1 MVVKNLKVINNDKLN
16 TDGTF
21 EIGLRDALLISKNSK
36 VTLDKFVYRQ
46 GTSSIDKYKNLKYL

>member
-1 MVVKNLKVINNDKLN
+1 MVVKNLKVINSDKLN

-21 EIGLRDALLISKNSK
+21 EIGLRDALLINKNSK

-46 GTSSIDKYKNLKYL
+46 GTSSIDKYKKSKIQ